1 VSARAYRVSP
11 RRRGRRTRIHWDRL
25 GRIALVLVFFA
36 ILFSYISPV
45 TNFVDAWRG
54 SHDTDAQLQAL
65 KREHSRLAAKAA
77 SLEDPNAAVKEAR
90 KLGMILPGERSYV
103 VKSLPR

>member
-1 VSARAYRVSP
+1 
-11 RRRGRRTRIHWDRL
+11 
-25 GRIALVLVFFA
+25 VLVFFA

-54 SHDTDAQLQAL
+54 SHDTDAQLGAL
-65 KREHSRLAAKAA
+65 RQEHNRLAAKAA

-103 VKSLPR
+103 VKNLPR